1 MGHVF
6 FDHTGDVGVRLEGG
20 SLDELFHEA
29 ALAFA
34 ETLTDR
40 AAVARRTTQCVVLA
54 AGGLEDLLVDWLD
67 ELVYQFEVRNLLI
80 ADASVRLREQPPGW
94 SLEGK
99 LVGETFDPSRHVI
112 KVLIKGIT
120 YHQLA
125 VRREGDRWATSVIFD
140 I

>member
-6 FDHTGDVGVRLEGG
+6 FDHTGDIGVRLEGG

-29 ALAFA
+29 ALAFT

-40 AAVARRTTQCVVLA
+40 AAVATAATERVVLA
-54 AGGLEDLLVDWLD
+54 AGALDDLLVDWLD
-67 ELVYQFEVRNLLI
+67 ELVYRFEVRNLLV
-80 ADASVRLREQPPGW
+80 ADASARVREEPPGW
-94 SLEGK
+94 SLEGE
-99 LVGETFDPSRHVI
+99 LGGETFDPGRHAI

-125 VRREGDRWATSVIFD
+125 IRRERDRWVTSVVFD